1 MRFLTCIA
9 LASLMFSCSGPDL
22 NGKTFSSS
30 DVMTNLKFGNSDV
43 EYIWFRPGSTMQ
55 NTEYG
60 TYSVSGNKVSIK
72 ISGRDE
78 WNYEYDSGKLYMLN
92 DNGGRFGSYL
102 SENTL

>member
-30 DVMTNLKFGNSDV
+30 DVMTNFKFGNSDV

-78 WNYEYDSGKLYMLN
+78 WNYEYRKN
-92 DNGGRFGSYL
+92 
-102 SENTL
+102 